1 MRFNTLRINSGYVSK
16 SRSFSKKKLGSGTT
30 TLIISN
36 EKIDNIMKVVKSLQE
51 AKQKTKKCISQH
63 FIRHLKHQ
71 FIRKYVSEKR
81 CIKS

>member
-1 MRFNTLRINSGYVSK
+1 
-16 SRSFSKKKLGSGTT
+16 
-30 TLIISN
+30 
-36 EKIDNIMKVVKSLQE
+36 MKVVKSLQE

-63 FIRHLKHQ
+63 LIRQLKHQ

>member
-1 MRFNTLRINSGYVSK
+1 MK
-16 SRSFSKKKLGSGTT
+16 
-30 TLIISN
+30 
-36 EKIDNIMKVVKSLQE
+36 KIDTIMKVVKSLQE

-63 FIRHLKHQ
+63 LIRQLKHQ